1 MNVYHPSGVL
11 LAFRFCCL
19 LVLILAGSSACSRSG
34 INDGA
39 DRGDG
44 MDLQAGQAVSPE
56 KMAKPSTTQGE
67 QSLFDAIQARD
78 ADWINQLVKE
88 GVDLNSTNQDGL
100 TPLMFAMD
108 RSELGVCRFLIKHG
122 ADVNL
127 KVAGIGTPLHLAAR
141 KSTSEYVDLLIEN
154 GAKPDSLDST
164 GMTPAMWAA
173 NDEFY
178 FDSLKSLVKAGC
190 DLDVRSSPGSRGLTA
205 LMYSTDSSLKVV
217 QFLLESGADA
227 SIRNEDGLT
236 ASEEIRRSMR
246 GAGRE
251 PVTERE
257 KLLLEKI
264 RLLRQ
269 YEAKSDQDE

>member
-1 MNVYHPSGVL
+1 EFMNVYYPSGVL

-154 GAKPDSLDST
+154 GAEPDSLDST

-178 FDSLKSLVKAGC
+178 FDSL
-190 DLDVRSSPGSRGLTA
+190 
-205 LMYSTDSSLKVV
+205 
-217 QFLLESGADA
+217 
-227 SIRNEDGLT
+227 
-236 ASEEIRRSMR
+236 
-246 GAGRE
+246 
-251 PVTERE
+251 
-257 KLLLEKI
+257 
-264 RLLRQ
+264 
-269 YEAKSDQDE
+269 